1 MKLQIRLQLS
11 TMMFLNY
18 FVWGTWYVTMGT
30 YLNET
35 LQFTGQ
41 QIGLAYGAAAI
52 AAMISP
58 FFVGMIADRFF
69 NTEKVLGVLHLI
81 GAVVMYFTA
90 QATSFESF
98 YPLLLIYTICY
109 MPTIA
114 LTNSLSFQQMTDPD
128 KEFPGIRVLG
138 TIGWIVIG
146 LIIGFLKIEPT
157 VTPFYIC
164 IGASIV
170 MGLYSFT
177 LPPTPPK
184 ATGKVTAREVLG
196 LDALKLMK
204 ERSFAVLVIAS
215 VLICI
220 PLSFYYGW
228 ANPFLNELEVANA
241 AGKMTLGQMSE
252 ILFLLVMPIFF
263 VRLGVKKM
271 MLIGMAAWALRYVLF
286 AYGDN
291 ETMVWMLYSG
301 IILHGICYD
310 FFFVTG
316 QIFVDQEAP
325 KHLRNSAQGL
335 ITFATYGIGMFL
347 GTYASG
353 LVVDA
358 YPATGA
364 IPHDWQSIWLI
375 PAAASFLVLIGFA
388 LLFRDRVSKPS
399 QTEEVVDSN

>member
-1 MKLQIRLQLS
+1 
-11 TMMFLNY
+11 MMFLNY
-18 FVWGTWYVTMGT
+18 FVWGCWYVTMGT

-35 LQFTGQ
+35 LLFSGQ

-69 NTEKVLGVLHLI
+69 NTERVLGVLHLV
-81 GAVVMYFTA
+81 GAVLIFFTA
-90 QATSFESF
+90 QSESFSTF
-98 YPLLLIYTICY
+98 YPLLLLYTICY
-109 MPTIA
+109 MPTIS
-114 LTNSLSFQQMTDPD
+114 LTNSLAFQQMDNPD

-157 VTPFYIC
+157 AIPFYIC
-164 IGASIV
+164 AGSSVV
-170 MGLYSFT
+170 MGLYAFT
-177 LPPTPPK
+177 LPATPPK
-184 ATGKVTAREVLG
+184 AKGTSVSVKEILG

-228 ANPFLNELEVANA
+228 ANPFLNELNVENA

-252 ILFLLVMPIFF
+252 IFFLLVMPIFF

-271 MLIGMAAWALRYVLF
+271 MLIGMAAWALRYVFF

-291 ETMVWMLYSG
+291 QSLVWMLYAG

-316 QIFVDQEAP
+316 QIFVDQAAP

-347 GTYASG
+347 GTWASG

-358 YPATGA
+358 FPAEGA

-375 PAAASFLVLIGFA
+375 PAVASAVVLVIFAVFFREQRKEKQAAV
-388 LLFRDRVSKPS
+388 P
-399 QTEEVVDSN
+399 QQ